1 MSIRKFIIFTV
12 ICVSPLLAQN
22 NTPSVSPVTQQIC
35 DVANKEKVPNVELEK
50 AYSAYKGA
58 YQYGRIF
65 EFRGSQDF
73 GEVFDKM
80 REVTSDTQF
89 KANSKLSDSAYD
101 ALKEFEKDDMDF
113 NQENKDKFLEKVN
126 EVAEGLK
133 QAMEKE

>member
-1 MSIRKFIIFTV
+1 VSIRKFIIFTV

-22 NTPSVSPVTQQIC
+22 SEPAVSSVTKEIR
-35 DVANKEKVPNVELEK
+35 DVANKENIPNAELEK

-89 KANSKLSDSAYD
+89 KSNQKLSDAAYA
-101 ALKEFEKDDMDF
+101 ALKEFEKDDMTF